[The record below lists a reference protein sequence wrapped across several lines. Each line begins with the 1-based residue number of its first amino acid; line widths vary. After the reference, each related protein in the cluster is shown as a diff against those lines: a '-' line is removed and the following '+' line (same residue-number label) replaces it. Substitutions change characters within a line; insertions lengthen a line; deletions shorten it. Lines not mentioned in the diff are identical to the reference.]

1 MLFSLFLSFAIGPD
15 WHKSSNHP
23 GWEAFGVL
31 SGNRLDHPER
41 WRRTSDHSIEY
52 ILDGDPVPG
61 GYTKVVDAQQ
71 AASVAPGEIVEP
83 VRPGGDPYGFVVW
96 LNAVR
101 GGWGLGG
108 VAWSDE
114 MAGWA
119 LRNSSVGFGH
129 AIMGTA
135 RRQNAGWGELWT
147 VCNAWLAHGPH
158 AAALLDPTITQ
169 VGIAAVG
176 VVWTFS
182 AR

>member
-1 MLFSLFLSFAIGPD
+1 MLLSLFLAFAVGPE
-15 WHKSSNHP
+15 WHRSSNHP
-23 GWEAFGVL
+23 GWEAFGTPV
-31 SGNRLDHPER
+31 GNQLDHPER
-41 WRRTSDHSIEY
+41 WRRTDNPSIEY
-52 ILDGDPVPG
+52 ILDGDPVPD
-61 GYTKVVDAQQ
+61 GYVKVQDAQG
-71 AASVAPGEIVEP
+71 AIVDP
-83 VRPGGDPYGFVVW
+83 ARPGGDPYGFVVW
-96 LNAVR
+96 LNATR
-101 GGWGLGG
+101 ASCGLGG

-135 RRQNAGWGELWT
+135 RRQNAGWGELGT